1 MNLEYRSATPADAR
15 DCIRLRGLTREN
27 AISEDWL
34 ASVGITTESWAKDIQ
49 DGASPGF
56 VCVAEDEMAGYCFG
70 SSKTGEVLVLAMHP
84 NYENRGIGRELL
96 RLVIACLQEQGH
108 ERLFLG
114 CSPDPSVRS
123 YGFYRHVG
131 WSSTG
136 TFDENG
142 DEVLEYRH
150 HAGPHRGA

>member
-1 MNLEYRSATPADAR
+1 LQIAYRQQVEPPDPLTVYRPPDPGIRIVPPVKANVTPCTTDLELLMNLEYRSATPADAR

-27 AISEDWL
+27 AIPEDWL

-84 NYENRGIGRELL
+84 NYENL
-96 RLVIACLQEQGH
+96 RHRQRTAAT
-108 ERLFLG
+108 
-114 CSPDPSVRS
+114 
-123 YGFYRHVG
+123 RHRVP
-131 WSSTG
+131 TR
-136 TFDENG
+136 T
-142 DEVLEYRH
+142 RT
-150 HAGPHRGA
+150 

>member
-1 MNLEYRSATPADAR
+1 MKLEYRSATPADAR

-27 AISEDWL
+27 AIPEDLL
-34 ASVGITTESWAKDIQ
+34 ASLGITTESWAKDIQ
-49 DGASPGF
+49 DGASAGF

-84 NYENRGIGRELL
+84 NYENLGIGRELL
-96 RLVIACLQEQGH
+96 RLVIACLQELGH